1 MSGAPTPD
9 LAAHM
14 AHALR
19 LGARGMG
26 QVWPNPAVGCIIEK
40 DGRILGRGFT
50 QIGGRPHAEAVALAQ
65 AGADARGATAH
76 VTLEPCAHHGQTPP
90 CSEALIK
97 AGIAHVSYAIDDPDP
112 RVSGRGA
119 AMLRAAGIRV
129 TSGILADVAREG
141 HAGFLKRVTQGL
153 PFVTL
158 KLASSLDGR
167 IAMAS
172 GESQWITAPPARAH
186 VHGLRAV
193 HDAVMVGS
201 NTALADDPLLTV
213 RGMGNLRQPVRVVVD
228 SALRFGAQ
236 SQLGRSVDRAP
247 VWLLHGAAA
256 PLPAR
261 QAWETAGAKLIET
274 PLRDTH
280 LDLRAGMSALA
291 ALGIT
296 RVLCEGGGGLGA
308 ALLQAGLVDEIALYT
323 AGLAIGGAGLPSL
336 ADLGLPKL
344 ADVPRARLIE
354 SRPIGPDLFSLW
366 RL

>member
-1 MSGAPTPD
+1 
-9 LAAHM
+9 M

-40 DGRILGRGFT
+40 DGRILGRGAT
-50 QIGGRPHAEAVALAQ
+50 QLGGRPHAETVALAQ
-65 AGADARGATAH
+65 AGAAARGATAH
-76 VTLEPCAHHGQTPP
+76 VTLEPCAHIGHTPP
-90 CSEALIK
+90 CAQALID

-119 AMLRAAGIRV
+119 AMLRAAGVKV
-129 TSGILADVAREG
+129 TSGILAEAARAD

-186 VHGLRAV
+186 AHGLRAC

-201 NTALADDPLLTV
+201 NTALADDPRLTV
-213 RGMGNLRQPVRVVVD
+213 RGLGALRQPVRVLVD
-228 SALRFGAQ
+228 GGLRHSAA
-236 SQLGRSVDRAP
+236 SQLGRSMDVAP
-247 VWLLHGAAA
+247 VWLLHGPHA

-261 QAWETAGAKLIET
+261 QAWAAAGAKLMDIQT
-274 PLRDTH
+274 QDGGTALN
-280 LDLRAGMSALA
+280 LRAALA
-291 ALGIT
+291 ALAAEGIT
-296 RVLCEGGGGLGA
+296 RVLCEGGGGLAA
-308 ALLQAGLVDEIALYT
+308 ALVRAGLVDQIALYT
-323 AGLAIGGAGLPSL
+323 AGLAIGSAGLPNL
-336 ADLGLPKL
+336 ADLGIAKL
-344 ADVPRARLIE
+344 ANAPRARLIE
-354 SRPIGPDLFSLW
+354 SRRIGPDLFSLW
-366 RL
+366 QL